1 MKSTAKKSAQPSN
14 VDLSS
19 KLARLFEDQLKDIY
33 WAEQAL
39 TKAIPK
45 MMEQATSAEL
55 VGALEHHLMETEGH
69 VSRIEK
75 VFTLL
80 EKKAEAK
87 KCEAMAGL
95 IKEAEELMQGS
106 DEGVM
111 RDAAIISAAQKIEH
125 YEIASYG
132 TLASFAATLGL
143 NEAADLLETTLEEE
157 KTADETLTEVAETA
171 INIEAAGEGD

>member
-1 MKSTAKKSAQPSN
+1 MKSNKKNTSN
-14 VDLSS
+14 QGNAELSS
-19 KLARLFEDQLKDIY
+19 KLAKLFEDQLKDIY

-45 MMEQATSAEL
+45 MIENATSQEL
-55 VGALEHHLMETEGH
+55 VAALEDHLAETQEQ
-69 VSRIEK
+69 VTRVEE

-80 EKKAEAK
+80 GKTAEAK

-95 IKEAEELMQGS
+95 IKEAEELMQES

-111 RDAAIISAAQKIEH
+111 RDAAIISAAQKVEH
-125 YEIASYG
+125 YEIATYG
-132 TLASFAATLGL
+132 TLVSFAMTLGMDDAGEIL
-143 NEAADLLETTLEEE
+143 SEILEEE

-171 INIEAAGEGD
+171 VNIEAAGEAE